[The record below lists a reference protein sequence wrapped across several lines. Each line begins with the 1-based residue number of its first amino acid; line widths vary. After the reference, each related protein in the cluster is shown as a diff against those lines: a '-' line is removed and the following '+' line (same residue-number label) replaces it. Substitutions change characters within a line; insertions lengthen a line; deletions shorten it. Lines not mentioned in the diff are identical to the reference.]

1 MTFWGTCVILLNM
14 IKNYDFTNASYFNIN
29 QCYDR
34 EFKPNH
40 ISPAKIH
47 AHPGFEI
54 MYVAHGNCRVDFFD
68 KADDEFTVRE
78 SYFLSLGDFIFLESN
93 DAHLLSVSENG
104 ARILNTQVSPLSNPS
119 FPFQKSF
126 EKWLSRDALI
136 GDFFRS
142 DPKTFRLYDDG
153 RVCESLSLLI
163 KRYVDKNL
171 PSSVLEDCLK
181 VMLADIAVQY
191 EQRNRLYGVNTHIKR
206 AIFEIENN
214 LANVDVEKISSKI
227 GISRS
232 YLQQQFK
239 QCCGKSV
246 GQYITEQ
253 KILRAC
259 NYFGSLSN
267 ASIADIARELGY
279 SRIAFERAF
288 KHIMDMTPGQYLQK
302 IKSGSNKWVKYNPER
317 GYFDFKATQ
326 PPKMNGTK
334 VN

>member
-1 MTFWGTCVILLNM
+1 M
-14 IKNYDFTNASYFNIN
+14 IKNYDFHSGSYFNIN

-34 EFKPNH
+34 EFQPNH
-40 ISPAKIH
+40 VSPTKH

-54 MYVAHGNCRVDFFD
+54 MYVARGNCRVDFFD
-68 KADDEFTVRE
+68 EADGVFTVRE

-93 DAHLLSVSENG
+93 DYHLLTVQQSG
-104 ARILNTQVSPLSNPS
+104 ARILNTQVSPLANAS
-119 FPFQKSF
+119 FPYQKSF
-126 EKWLSRDALI
+126 ETWMAKDALI

-153 RVCESLSLLI
+153 RVYESLSLLI

-181 VMLADIAVQY
+181 VMLADVAVQY
-191 EQRNRLYGVNTHIKR
+191 EKRNRLFGVNTHVKK

-214 LANVDVEKISSKI
+214 LANVDVEKISEKI

-246 GQYITEQ
+246 GQYVTEQ

-267 ASIADIARELGY
+267 AGIADVARELGY

-288 KHIMDMTPGQYLQK
+288 KQIMGVTPGQYLHN

-317 GYFDFKATQ
+317 GYFDFILATQ
-326 PPKMNGTK
+326 APKTNGTEEK
-334 VN
+334 